1 MLNVHCTY
9 TLMFDFE
16 QFFFSI
22 FPSISVFGLKF
33 FNFPFNF
40 DENDEKATKDQL
52 GYHFYFWM
60 EGMVKHFARLSKNA
74 TKKEENNLAF
84 NNRFFKQECNKLQD
98 CKEESER
105 VKRLLERYTH
115 IDQVDIL
122 IFSAL
127 YQ

>member
-40 DENDEKATKDQL
+40 DENDEKTTKDQL
-52 GYHFYFWM
+52 GYHFYLLRPSV
-60 EGMVKHFARLSKNA
+60 EKCD
-74 TKKEENNLAF
+74 KKEENNLAF